1 LSRRAT
7 IGTRGAA
14 LAGAVIAA
22 WVTAAS
28 CRTVPP
34 RGAQPLAPAAPA
46 LLPDASVPLPV
57 IRVGILSEVPR
68 VSIGAES
75 GVVIWTAA
83 HEGGGGRKSR
93 LPRATFMA
101 ASGAAAPPH
110 RFRVQVVSLASESGA
125 RAIARRVEETLGLP
139 PTVEWNATTLTHQV
153 RVGDFA
159 SRDLAQGLAG
169 RLGRSGLPG
178 AWVVEEAGP
187 GGGRIRLLE
196 TGEEYGVVTVAPSV
210 ATEILSA
217 DAAPYRGLL
226 EVRPGGGGTLT
237 IVNIVNLEDYV
248 RGVVPNELSPQAF
261 PQIEALKAQAVA
273 ARSYALG
280 HRVEYKLK
288 GFDLCASA
296 ACQVYRGRSS
306 ETPLSDQAVEETR
319 GIVALY
325 GGKPINA
332 FYTSTCGGHT
342 EDGENVFEG
351 ETAPY
356 LRGVACAPERSAWAT
371 LRTSASPRTFGDVPG
386 LSRDISLL
394 IALGVLEPRLYTV
407 PALKGIP
414 TDAELKAWTGRLLI
428 ALRRKGCESPVGAS
442 LARRGTFAQF
452 LVGSLCWEERAERLL
467 NPQDADYLLQV
478 EDRRDLSGDGE
489 RLATAVLVQ
498 EGVLSPFPDNTL
510 RPNVALTRA
519 QAVTLL
525 ARAGE
530 KAGLPGLLTAEF
542 AGAPEGQITV
552 MRAENAES
560 YPLDGA
566 ARLYR
571 NLDGVRAAAS
581 ELSLAVGD
589 RVSFVL
595 QEGRVTYL
603 EADQTR
609 KGVASDRS
617 SGYYRWE
624 VRTTPLELGQ
634 ALARYGNVGR
644 VRDLV
649 PRRLGVSGRVVE
661 LEVRGEH
668 GDLFL
673 KGLRVRWGLGL
684 RENLFV
690 IDRETDAKG
699 AVERFVFTGKGWGH
713 GVGLC
718 QVGAFGMAQA
728 GATYEQILRH
738 YYSGIGLGKVG

>member
-1 LSRRAT
+1 
-7 IGTRGAA
+7 
-14 LAGAVIAA
+14 
-22 WVTAAS
+22 
-28 CRTVPP
+28 
-34 RGAQPLAPAAPA
+34 
-46 LLPDASVPLPV
+46 
-57 IRVGILSEVPR
+57 
-68 VSIGAES
+68 
-75 GVVIWTAA
+75 
-83 HEGGGGRKSR
+83 
-93 LPRATFMA
+93 
-101 ASGAAAPPH
+101 
-110 RFRVQVVSLASESGA
+110 
-125 RAIARRVEETLGLP
+125 
-139 PTVEWNATTLTHQV
+139 
-153 RVGDFA
+153 
-159 SRDLAQGLAG
+159 
-169 RLGRSGLPG
+169 
-178 AWVVEEAGP
+178 
-187 GGGRIRLLE
+187 
-196 TGEEYGVVTVAPSV
+196 
-210 ATEILSA
+210 
-217 DAAPYRGLL
+217 
-226 EVRPGGGGTLT
+226 
-237 IVNIVNLEDYV
+237 
-248 RGVVPNELSPQAF
+248 
-261 PQIEALKAQAVA
+261 
-273 ARSYALG
+273 
-280 HRVEYKLK
+280 VEYKLK

-306 ETPLSDQAVEETR
+306 ENPLSDQAVEETR

-342 EDGENVFEG
+342 EDGGNVFEG

-356 LRGVACAPERSAWAT
+356 LRGVSCAPEGSAWAT

-386 LSRDISLL
+386 LSRDTGLL
-394 IALGVLEPRLYTV
+394 VALGVLEPRLYSV

-414 TDAELKAWTGRLLI
+414 TDAELKAWTARLLI

-452 LVGSLCWEERAERLL
+452 LVGSLCWEERGERLL

-478 EDRRDLSGDGE
+478 EDRRELSGDGE
-489 RLATAVLVQ
+489 RLATAVLVH

-510 RPNVALTRA
+510 RANVALTRA
-519 QAVTLL
+519 QALTLL

-530 KAGLPGLLTAEF
+530 KAGLPGLVVAEF
-542 AGAPEGQITV
+542 AGAAEGQLTV
-552 MRAENAES
+552 MRAESAES

-603 EADQTR
+603 EAEQTR
-609 KGVASDRS
+609 KGVAADRS

-624 VRTTPLELGQ
+624 VRATPAELGQ

-668 GDLFL
+668 SDLFL
-673 KGLRVRWGLGL
+673 RGLRVRLGLGL

-699 AVERFVFTGKGWGH
+699 TVERFVFTGKGWGH

-738 YYSGIGLGKVG
+738 YYSGISLGKVG

>member
-1 LSRRAT
+1 
-7 IGTRGAA
+7 
-14 LAGAVIAA
+14 V
-22 WVTAAS
+22 
-28 CRTVPP
+28 
-34 RGAQPLAPAAPA
+34 
-46 LLPDASVPLPV
+46 LPPV

-68 VSIGAES
+68 VSIRAES
-75 GVVIWTAA
+75 GVVIWTGAKG
-83 HEGGGGRKSR
+83 GGGGRKSL
-93 LPRATFMA
+93 LPRATFVP
-101 ASGAAAPPH
+101 ASGAAAPPR
-110 RFRVQVVSLASESGA
+110 RFRVQVVSLASEGGA
-125 RAIARRVEETLGLP
+125 RAIAQRVQETLGIA
-139 PTVEWNATTLTHQV
+139 PTVAWNDTTLTHQV
-153 RVGDFA
+153 RVGEFQ
-159 SRDLAQGLAG
+159 SRDEAQGLAG

-178 AWVVEEAGP
+178 AFVVEEAGP

-196 TGEEYGVVTVAPSV
+196 TGEEFGVATLAPSV
-210 ATEILSA
+210 ATESLSA
-217 DAAPYRGLL
+217 DAAPYRGLF
-226 EVRPGGGGTLT
+226 EVRRGDANTLT
-237 IVNIVNLEDYV
+237 VVNIVNLEDYV
-248 RGVVPNELSPQAF
+248 RGVVPNELSPEAF

-306 ETPLSDQAVEETR
+306 EHPLTDQAVEATR

-342 EDGENVFEG
+342 EDVANVFEG

-371 LRTSASPRTFGDVPG
+371 IRTSASPRTFGDVAG
-386 LSRDISLL
+386 LSRDTGLL
-394 IALGVLEPRLYTV
+394 VALGVLEPRLYAV

-452 LVGSLCWEERAERLL
+452 LVGSLCWEERGERLL

-478 EDRRDLSGDGE
+478 EDRRDFAGDGE
-489 RLATAVLVQ
+489 RLAAAVLVH

-510 RPNVALTRA
+510 RANVALTRA
-519 QAVTLL
+519 EAVTLL

-542 AGAPEGQITV
+542 AGAAEGQITV

-589 RVSFVL
+589 RVDFVL
-595 QEGRVTYL
+595 QDGRVIYL
-603 EADQTR
+603 EAEQTR
-609 KGVASDRS
+609 KGVAADRG

-624 VRTTPLELGQ
+624 VRATAVELGQ
-634 ALARYGNVGR
+634 ALARYGDVGR

-661 LEVRGEH
+661 LEIRGER
-668 GDLFL
+668 GDLL
-673 KGLRVRWGLGL
+673 LRGLRVRWGLGL

-690 IDRETDAKG
+690 IDRETNAKG

-738 YYSGIGLGKVG
+738 YYSGISLGKVG

>member
-1 LSRRAT
+1 M
-7 IGTRGAA
+7 
-14 LAGAVIAA
+14 
-22 WVTAAS
+22 
-28 CRTVPP
+28 PP
-34 RGAQPLAPAAPA
+34 
-46 LLPDASVPLPV
+46 PV

-75 GVVIWTAA
+75 GVVISTGA
-83 HEGGGGRKSR
+83 HDGGGGRKNR
-93 LPRATFMA
+93 LPRATFVP
-101 ASGAAAPPH
+101 ASGAAAPPR
-110 RFRVQVVSLASESGA
+110 RFRVQVVSLTSESGA
-125 RAIARRVEETLGLP
+125 RAIAQRVQETLGIA
-139 PTVEWNATTLTHQV
+139 PTVAWNDTTLTHQV
-153 RVGDFA
+153 RVGEFQG
-159 SRDLAQGLAG
+159 RDEAQGLAG

-187 GGGRIRLLE
+187 GGGRVRLLE
-196 TGEEYGVVTVAPSV
+196 TGEEFGVVTIVPSV
-210 ATEILSA
+210 ATENLSA
-217 DAAPYRGLL
+217 DAAPYRGLF
-226 EVRPGGGGTLT
+226 EVRPGDAGTIT
-237 IVNIVNLEDYV
+237 VVNIVNLEDYV

-261 PQIEALKAQAVA
+261 PQLEALKAQAVA

-280 HRVEYKLK
+280 HRVEYKQK

-306 ETPLSDQAVEETR
+306 ENPLTDQAVEATR

-325 GGKPINA
+325 AGKPINA

-342 EDGENVFEG
+342 EDVANVFDG
-351 ETAPY
+351 ESAPY

-371 LRTSASPRTFGDVPG
+371 IRTSASPRTFGDVPG
-386 LSRDISLL
+386 LSRDTGLL
-394 IALGVLEPRLYTV
+394 VALGVLEPRLYAV

-452 LVGSLCWEERAERLL
+452 LVGSLCWEERGERLL

-478 EDRRDLSGDGE
+478 EDRRDFAGDGE
-489 RLATAVLVQ
+489 RLAAAVLVQ

-510 RPNVALTRA
+510 RANVALTRA
-519 QAVTLL
+519 EAVTLL

-530 KAGLPGLLTAEF
+530 KAGLPGLVTAEF
-542 AGAPEGQITV
+542 AGAAEGQITV

-560 YPLDGA
+560 FPLDEA

-589 RVSFVL
+589 RVTFVL
-595 QEGRVTYL
+595 QEGRVIYL
-603 EADQTR
+603 EAEQTR
-609 KGVASDRS
+609 KGVAADRS

-624 VRTTPLELGQ
+624 VRATPGELGQ
-634 ALARYGNVGR
+634 ALARYGDVGP

-661 LEVRGEH
+661 LEIRGER
-668 GDLFL
+668 GDLL
-673 KGLRVRWGLGL
+673 LRGLRVRWGLGL

-690 IDRETDAKG
+690 IDRETNAKG

-738 YYSGIGLGKVG
+738 YYSGISLGKIG